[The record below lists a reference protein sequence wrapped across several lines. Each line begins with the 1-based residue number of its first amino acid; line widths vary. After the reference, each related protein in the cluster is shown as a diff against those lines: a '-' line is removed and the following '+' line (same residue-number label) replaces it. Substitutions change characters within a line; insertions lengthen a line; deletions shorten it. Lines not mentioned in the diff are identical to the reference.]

1 MLEKYYHVWRKINV
15 KKFKIAVTVATVLWI
30 VAALQLVITRIYITE
45 NGFTEAF
52 ARNHVT
58 VLQKE
63 SREENADQ
71 RNKAGNNQCLVGEV
85 SGQLSAQEQTRL
97 AADIMK
103 RLGGRIREQYPV
115 DQASVY
121 YGYTCG
127 IARNKKVMGHATN
140 LNIAIR
146 YDKNDDKTKVI
157 LGSPIYNGDT

>member
-1 MLEKYYHVWRKINV
+1 M

-30 VAALQLVITRIYITE
+30 VAALQLVITRIYMTE
-45 NGFTEAF
+45 NAFTEAF

-63 SREENADQ
+63 SGEENADQ

-85 SGQLSAQEQTRL
+85 SGCLSGKEQTRL
-97 AADIMK
+97 AEGIMN
-103 RLGGRIREQYPV
+103 RLGGRIREQYQV

-127 IARNKKVMGHATN
+127 IARNKKVMGRSTN

-146 YDKNDDKTKVI
+146 YDKTTNKTKVV